1 MAGFSS
7 KKRTR
12 PKSHP
17 NTAARQDTSQY
28 TGFMQKAEFHR
39 VLLGQR
45 EDTGNN
51 EEQGRYVMYGSKGVH
66 KNVQ

>member
-7 KKRTR
+7 KKRAR

-28 TGFMQKAEFHR
+28 TGFIHKVEFNR
-39 VLLGQR
+39 QFYQVK
-45 EDTGNN
+45 DTGNN
-51 EEQGRYVMYGSKGVH
+51 EEQGRYVMNGSKGVH